1 MDGERAE
8 VGILGRRTCRRMLAL
23 VIVALTSISAAC
35 SVPQGSG
42 STTGG
47 DGLVLAAAYEDESLH
62 PLLGHG
68 QEGASKI
75 FDGLYDYDSHRTPR
89 PALASGPP
97 QVSGDGLTWTVPL
110 RRGVRFHDG
119 SAFGADDVVATY
131 RALADPRYAATVASE
146 YEMIDSVRAVDG
158 HTVRFRLAHRY
169 TPLPHKLTLGIV
181 PAEALVPA
189 ESAGGSRAEP
199 EPLHNS
205 SFGSH
210 PVGTGPYELAEWR
223 KGDRMVL
230 TANDDYWGGRP
241 AVRTITVVFAGDDN
255 TRAQRLRAGEFDGAS
270 LPPALADTMRDLD
283 GYRVAHH
290 RTADY
295 RAVTLPTRHPVTGAL
310 AVRRALNHAMDREG
324 MIEAILAGHGE
335 PASTPIPPVLDE
347 LHEPASAFPFDR
359 DAARR
364 ILDRAGWRPGGD
376 GVRSRG
382 GTRAAF
388 TLLYPADDS
397 VRKLFAQAFASDA
410 KAVGI
415 DVTLAGLGWEAIEP
429 RMARDA
435 VVLGGGNPFEPDL
448 VAYPLLHSSY
458 GGDGYNNPGFYAD
471 SDVDAALDR
480 ARSAAS
486 PGARAQAYGDLQ
498 REFRDNPGFVFLAFL
513 DHSYVLRDSGWRGY
527 RPVVEPH
534 THGLT
539 WGPWWNV
546 QNWTPS

>member
-1 MDGERAE
+1 MPR
-8 VGILGRRTCRRMLAL
+8 RRMYRRLLGCA
-23 VIVALTSISAAC
+23 VAALTWISAAC
-35 SVPQGSG
+35 AVPEGSG
-42 STTGG
+42 GDTGD

-75 FDGLYDYDSHRTPR
+75 FDGLYDYDADRELR
-89 PALASGPP
+89 PALAAGPARA
-97 QVSGDGLTWTVPL
+97 SGDGLTWTVPL

-119 SAFGADDVVATY
+119 SAFTAHDVVATY

-158 HTVRFRLAHRY
+158 HTVRFGLAHRY
-169 TPLPHKLTLGIV
+169 APLPHKLTLGIV
-181 PAEALVPA
+181 PAESLDP
-189 ESAGGSRAEP
+189 GPGAEP
-199 EPLHNS
+199 QPLHTS

-210 PVGTGPYELAEWR
+210 PVGTGPYELVEWR

-230 TANDDYWGGRP
+230 AANDDYWGGRP

-270 LPPALADTMRDLD
+270 LPPALADTLRNLD
-283 GYRVAHH
+283 GYRVVHH

-295 RAVTLPTRHPVTGAL
+295 RAVTLPTRHPVTGDL
-310 AVRRALNHAMDREG
+310 AVRRALNHAVDREG
-324 MIEAILAGHGE
+324 MIDAILAGHGR
-335 PASTPIPPVLDE
+335 PASTPIPPVLEE
-347 LHEPASAFPFDR
+347 LHEPSSAFSFDR
-359 DAARR
+359 AEARR
-364 ILDRAGWRPGGD
+364 ILDRAGWRTGDD
-376 GVRSRG
+376 GVRGRS

-415 DVTLAGLGWEAIEP
+415 DVSLEGLGWEAIEP

-458 GGDGYNNPGFYAD
+458 GGDGYNNPGFYAN
-471 SDVDAALDR
+471 SDVDDALDR
-480 ARSAAS
+480 ARTAS
-486 PGARAQAYGDLQ
+486 STGARTRAYRDVQ
-498 REFRDNPGFVFLAFL
+498 RELRDDPGFVFLAFL
-513 DHSYVLRDSGWRGY
+513 DHSYVLRDAGWRGY

-546 QNWTPS
+546 QNWTATS